1 LLLRN
6 IIPFREENR
15 LTARGT
21 PPYGTVRPD
30 LIADRYKVE
39 REIGRGGMA
48 TVYLCKDLKEG
59 GMVAVKVLRPEL
71 GSAVVVERFLR
82 EIEFASELDHPQIP
96 KVLDSGL
103 VGELPYYVMTYIEGE
118 SLRAKLDRE
127 KQLPLEEAIRI
138 IKEVIRPTAFAHARG
153 IVHRDIKP
161 PNILLAKDGI
171 YVLDFGVARAIMAS
185 ADDSLTS
192 TGVAVGTPAY
202 MSPEQALAD
211 HNVDARSDIYSLGCV
226 AYEMIAGIPPFVGA
240 TPQSVMARR
249 FIAPPPPLH
258 ELRDLI
264 PPEIEYAVMK
274 SLTKSPADRWQKIE
288 DFGQALSMDP
298 TSPSIRTQAVVLEKK
313 KKWYGWAIAG
323 TALAALAGTF
333 GIIAYSNRDNVARG
347 RVALER
353 WDLADAQSAFAKAI
367 SRAEDDPAANLWM
380 GQALMLKGAPITEWS
395 PLVLRARDAKA
406 RLAADDRARA
416 DALAAF
422 VDSRNPHRCDP
433 LRQLVAKPDPTK
445 PQDFISI
452 VALGDCLSGD
462 RRVIPDPASPSG
474 YSFASSFQEAADLY
488 SGVIA
493 RNSGSGPAYQLLIP
507 RLSEVLWTTKNR
519 GRRGILVGDGEK
531 NFAAMPELIADT
543 IAYVPYPMLGT
554 GAPLKVEPA
563 RLDRVIAS
571 NLEKLQ
577 SFATSW
583 VRADPGDPSAQET
596 LAVILEARGLLEG
609 SQSSAIAS
617 FRAARQ
623 AIEHTSS
630 QPDFYFRK
638 LRLASGNIRVL
649 LKVGRF
655 SSAAALADTALGW
668 NAVVA
673 QDDSINGAT
682 REILSGLLALTGQ
695 LRRVIAVDRESV
707 GEYQVRLSS
716 GEVRKLNADID
727 ADRQR
732 LEDYASFGL
741 PRDSITTITDRISKN
756 LESLVRASE
765 VKDFRSAILR
775 RPLSLAVSVTG
786 PRPLASLGES
796 SDLFSNAVSALDRGD
811 RRAALRIADSLES
824 FRAGSAPGEITMDVV
839 LQEGWLRAALG
850 DSARAARYLDRALG
864 GLSRAPQNL
873 VNEATIPAALV
884 RVMLLRADLADAAGD
899 VTVAQRWRAAAR
911 SLWGHGDPEAR
922 QAVEGNRAAK

>member
-1 LLLRN
+1 M
-6 IIPFREENR
+6 
-15 LTARGT
+15 TARGT

-59 GMVAVKVLRPEL
+59 GMVAVKVLRAEL

-96 KVLDSGL
+96 KVMDSGL
-103 VGELPYYVMTYIEGE
+103 YGELPYYVMTYIEGE

-161 PNILLAKDGI
+161 PNILLAKEGI

-185 ADDSLTS
+185 ADESLTS

-288 DFGQALSMDP
+288 DFGQALSADP
-298 TSPSIRTQAVVLEKK
+298 THPSIRTQAVVLEKK

-323 TALAALAGTF
+323 TAIAALAGT
-333 GIIAYSNRDNVARG
+333 AAVYSYSTRDNVSRG
-347 RVALER
+347 RLALER
-353 WDLADAQSAFAKAI
+353 WDIPEARAAFAKAV
-367 SRAEDDPAANLWM
+367 SRDADDPVANLWM
-380 GQALMLKGAPITEWS
+380 GQSLMLEGAPIAEWS
-395 PLVLRARDAKA
+395 PAVLRARDAKA
-406 RLAADDRARA
+406 RLTPEDRARA

-422 VDSRNPHRCDP
+422 TDSRNLNRCDP
-433 LRQLVAKPDPTK
+433 LRALVAKPDPTR
-445 PQDFISI
+445 PQDFVSI
-452 VALGDCLSGD
+452 VALGDCIRGD
-462 RRVIPDPASPSG
+462 RRVVADPSSPSG
-474 YSFASSFQEAADLY
+474 YSFKSSFQEAADLY
-488 SGVIA
+488 SGVLA
-493 RNSGSGPAYQLLIP
+493 RNSGSGAAYELLIP
-507 RLSEVLWTTKNR
+507 RLAEVLWTTKNR
-519 GRRGILVGDGEK
+519 LRPGVLANDGER
-531 NFAAMPELIADT
+531 NFAAMPELVGDT
-543 IAYVPYPMLGT
+543 IAYVPYPLLGT
-554 GAPLKVEPA
+554 GAPFKVEPA
-563 RLDRVIAS
+563 RLDRAIAA
-571 NLEKLQ
+571 NLERLQ

-596 LAVILEARGLLEG
+596 LASILEARGLLEG
-609 SQSSAIAS
+609 NQSSAISS

-623 AIEHTSS
+623 AIEHSS
-630 QPDFYFRK
+630 SDPDFYYRK
-638 LRLASGNIRVL
+638 LRVTSGNVRVL
-649 LKVGRF
+649 VKLGRF
-655 SSAAALADTALGW
+655 GQAAALADTALGW
-668 NAVVA
+668 NALPPA
-673 QDDSINGAT
+673 DDSIREET
-682 REILSGLLALTGQ
+682 RKIVSGLLALTGHVS
-695 LRRVIAVDRESV
+695 RVVSVDQASV
-707 GEYQVRLSS
+707 GDYVVRLPS
-716 GEVRKLNADID
+716 GEQRKLSADID

-732 LEDYASFGL
+732 LEDYASFGV
-741 PRDSITTITDRISKN
+741 PRDSIMVIAARISTH
-756 LESLVRASE
+756 LESLVRQSE
-765 VKDFRSAILR
+765 VNDFRAAILR
-775 RPLSLAVSVTG
+775 RPLSLATDVIG
-786 PRPLASLGES
+786 PKMIASLGPS

-811 RRAALRIADSLES
+811 RRTALKIADSLEA

-839 LQEGWLRAALG
+839 LQEAWLRAALG

-873 VNEATIPAALV
+873 IKDPTIPAALV
-884 RVMLLRADLADAAGD
+884 RVMMLRADLADAAGD
-899 VTVAQRWRAAAR
+899 VNVAQRWRGAAR
-911 SLWGHGDPEAR
+911 SLWGRGDPEV
-922 QAVEGNRAAK
+922 QAALKNR